1 METTVLCAC
10 KAHKLAVLESS
21 MDEKIG
27 HANQVMMM
35 CHQTCSEAAVLS
47 IIALSSQLSF
57 EMLIFEGTT

>member
-1 METTVLCAC
+1 MEYAC
-10 KAHKLAVLESS
+10 EAQILAVLGSS

-27 HANQVMMM
+27 HTNQVMMM

-47 IIALSSQLSF
+47 IVALSSQLSF